1 MAVRQSFAVVSMA
14 VCRPSTMCISKTSA
28 MVVDGLPAWA
38 KYTYKAKEKV
48 KGKWKT
54 VTKSVTRTFA
64 LTVAPAI
71 GMDGGS
77 ILTRQ
82 NFTTV
87 PRFMV

>member
-1 MAVRQSFAVVSMA
+1 
-14 VCRPSTMCISKTSA
+14 

-38 KYTYKAKEKV
+38 KYTYKAKE
-48 KGKWKT
+48 
-54 VTKSVTRTFA
+54 
-64 LTVAPAI
+64 TVAPAI
-71 GMDGGS
+71 GMGGGS

>member
-14 VCRPSTMCISKTSA
+14 VRRPSTMCISKTSA

-38 KYTYKAKEKV
+38 KYTYKAKE
-48 KGKWKT
+48 T
-54 VTKSVTRTFA
+54 I
-64 LTVAPAI
+64 APAI
-71 GMDGGS
+71 GMGGGS
-77 ILTRQ
+77 ILFGK